1 MFKPIMTAGIV
12 DSQYRR
18 YWLSEYRGYYDLPM
32 TKDSRRL
39 PLAEWQLED
48 SDRLKE
54 IFQRKRGSLK
64 LTQEKIAAELGD
76 GVTQGAVSHFMN
88 RRTALSLKAAAVFAR
103 MLEVPVAEFSPILAG
118 QLEKLSSSLTPP
130 QEPAASKGSILTAPA
145 ANTPFPVGDDVEA
158 IDDKYAFI
166 PQYDAKAAAGLGSEN
181 PHVEIRAT
189 LAFKRDWLRM
199 KGVNPQNLIVIYA
212 EGESMWPT
220 INDHDVLLVD
230 RSKVEPTS
238 KHVYVLTSA
247 DKGAIVKRLI
257 QTVIGNWIMRS
268 DNNDSDEYP
277 DRVLSRSEI
286 NEHRIL
292 GRVIWRG
299 GDL

>member
-1 MFKPIMTAGIV
+1 MTAGIV
-12 DSQYRR
+12 IGQYRR
-18 YWLSEYRGYYDLPM
+18 YWLCEYRRYYDLPM

-54 IFQRKRGSLK
+54 IFQRKRGLLK

-103 MLEVPVAEFSPILAG
+103 MLEVPVAEFSPILAA

-130 QEPAASKGSILTAPA
+130 QEPVASGSSILISPA
-145 ANTPFPVGDDVEA
+145 ANTPFPAGDDVEA

-181 PHVEIRAT
+181 SHVEIRST

-199 KGVNPQNLIVIYA
+199 KGVNPKNLIVIYA

-230 RSKVEPTS
+230 RSSIEPTH
-238 KHVYVLTSA
+238 KQIYVLTST
-247 DKGAIVKRLI
+247 DRGTIVKRLI
-257 QTVIGNWIMRS
+257 RTAIGSWIIRS

-277 DRVLSRSEI
+277 DRVLSRSDF